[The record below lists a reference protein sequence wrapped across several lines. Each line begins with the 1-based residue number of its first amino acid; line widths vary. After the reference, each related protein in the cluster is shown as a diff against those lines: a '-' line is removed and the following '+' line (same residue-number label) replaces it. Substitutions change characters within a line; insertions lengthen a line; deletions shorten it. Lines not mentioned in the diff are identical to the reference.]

1 MNITLPIKQIQSLW
15 AILATKRHSKDF
27 PTIRVGSKDEAAIAW
42 LRGYLRKAGFPVK
55 PTGPFDEALGNVVE
69 ALQEDERL
77 LPDRTVGK
85 MTWGLLIEYPMSPM
99 PIQPETISHNVAR
112 LNTLLNPEVWSQ
124 CGYYSS
130 TMDDSEKP
138 YYGLRKAGA
147 AQRALAATLG
157 YKAQYGLSCGHFG
170 DFLVKL
176 YLGQD
181 DPKTRR
187 TGMNLSCFRTYRDCP
202 PLPRASNCGAGLF
215 GPQVRSFEVP
225 EKKPWTTTVR
235 GLYGAGLERLGKLDP
250 TRLTLV
256 EEASHVIC
264 YVPVEQW
271 SGIKDPRTGL
281 LARLGGYRVAADGGS
296 SKAGK
301 PWTFRRWRS
310 SDDRG
315 IHYWAV
321 NPGVENSPRQS
332 AWING

>member
-1 MNITLPIKQIQSLW
+1 MNITLPIKQIQAIW
-15 AILATKRHSKDF
+15 AILATRKHGEF
-27 PTIRVGSKDEAAIAW
+27 PTIRQGSTDTSAILW
-42 LRGYLRKAGFPVK
+42 LRAYLRRAGFPIEPV
-55 PTGPFDEALGNVVE
+55 GPFDEALGNVVG
-69 ALQEDERL
+69 ALQEDAGLIADRVVGRQTWQL
-77 LPDRTVGK
+77 LLDTAETPTP
-85 MTWGLLIEYPMSPM
+85 LEAELISP
-99 PIQPETISHNVAR
+99 NVAR
-112 LNTLLNPEVWSQ
+112 LNTLFDPEVWSQ

-130 TMDDSEKP
+130 TMDDSERP
-138 YYGLRKAGA
+138 YYGLAKAGA

-176 YLGQD
+176 YMGLD
-181 DPKTRR
+181 DPRTRR

-215 GPQVRSFEVP
+215 GPKVKSFVVP
-225 EKKPWTTTVR
+225 EKRPWTTTVR
-235 GLYGAGLERLGKLDP
+235 GLYGAGLERLGKLD
-250 TRLTLV
+250 TARLTLV

-264 YVPVEQW
+264 YIPVAQD

-281 LARLGGYRVAADGGS
+281 LARLGGYRVAADGGA

-301 PWTFRRWRS
+301 PWTFRMWRS

-321 NPGVENSPRQS
+321 DPKVENSTQLS
-332 AWING
+332 AWLGV